1 MSFWETLS
9 EIVRTLL
16 IMSATGG
23 VVALL
28 LFVLKPI
35 IKNRIP
41 KSGQYYLWSLVLV
54 AFLIP
59 FSVFV
64 SLPFATPMARLQEVI
79 DENVQTTVERRDEI
93 AQERYGM
100 EYEALD
106 AEKQIDISY
115 NEIGL
120 MKGSFLDYVL
130 SALIT
135 MGGVAFLI
143 DVAQYAAYTAKLR
156 RRRIDARSSETALL
170 SELCKGNK
178 RPRLYRNALASTPM
192 LLGVFRPVIYL
203 PDREFSESQLQNIL
217 LHELTHLRRHDV
229 AVKWISAVA
238 VYVHWFNPLA
248 YLARR
253 EIARACELA
262 CDETVISSLD
272 NEGKQGYG
280 DTLIEMA
287 SDAKVHRILAA
298 TTMCEEKKT
307 LKDRLDAI
315 MKNKKAT
322 RKAILLASTLVAFIL
337 CVTVLLGAG
346 TVVDKYSQEEL
357 ALLSVDTTPPD
368 GLFLEITSAASDDIE
383 FHLINATDMNISE
396 YGYVNKVEMYDGEY
410 WRAATTK
417 TIDIFPP
424 TRIPLQPGMDM
435 YGMAAWVAEDLTFA
449 PGVYRYLMVVHVSGI
464 DGDTYPVVLKADF
477 EIAN

>member
-1 MSFWETLS
+1 MSFWEILS

-35 IKNRIP
+35 VKNRIP
-41 KSGQYYLWSLVLV
+41 KSGQYYLWCLVLV
-54 AFLIP
+54 AFLVP
-59 FSVFV
+59 FYVFV
-64 SLPFATPMARLQEVI
+64 SLPFATPMAPLQEVI
-79 DENVQTTVERRDEI
+79 DENVQTTVERRDAI

-115 NEIGL
+115 NKIGL
-120 MKGSFLDYVL
+120 MKGRFLDYVL

-135 MGGVAFLI
+135 VGGVAFLI
-143 DVAQYAAYTAKLR
+143 DAAQYATYTAKLR

-170 SELCKGNK
+170 SELRKGNK
-178 RPRLYRNALASTPM
+178 RPRLYRNALASTPV

-203 PDREFSESQLQNIL
+203 PDREFSENQLQNIL

-248 YLARR
+248 YLTRR

-262 CDETVISSLD
+262 CDEAVISSLD

-287 SDAKVHRILAA
+287 SDAKVHRIPAA

-315 MKNKKAT
+315 MKNKKSYT
-322 RKAILLASTLVAFIL
+322 QSNMVGF
-337 CVTVLLGAG
+337 
-346 TVVDKYSQEEL
+346 
-357 ALLSVDTTPPD
+357 
-368 GLFLEITSAASDDIE
+368 
-383 FHLINATDMNISE
+383 NIGCDHSMCNRFV
-396 YGYVNKVEMYDGEY
+396 GC
-410 WRAATTK
+410 
-417 TIDIFPP
+417 
-424 TRIPLQPGMDM
+424 
-435 YGMAAWVAEDLTFA
+435 
-449 PGVYRYLMVVHVSGI
+449 RYCC
-464 DGDTYPVVLKADF
+464 
-477 EIAN
+477 